1 MGDYMKVKIFDCEH
15 ESDLEEEINFF
26 LQEKI
31 TVLELHYNSSHF
43 ECNGEQIY
51 SFSCLILYKE
61 N

>member
-1 MGDYMKVKIFDCEH
+1 MKVKIFDCEH

-61 N
+61 K